1 MTRRKHFN
9 HRSAAIPAT
18 EHSDPRR
25 MTIIEC
31 GRAEGYVERRLKVL
45 SDLAN
50 RGLVA
55 GATRVGWCRFAFNGE
70 TRTRQ
75 LELERFM

>member
-1 MTRRKHFN
+1 M
-9 HRSAAIPAT
+9 I
-18 EHSDPRR
+18 
-25 MTIIEC
+25 IIEC
-31 GRAEGYVERRLKVL
+31 GRLEGYVERRLKVL
-45 SDLAN
+45 SDLVN

-55 GATRVGWCRFAFNGE
+55 GATHVGWCRFAFNCE

>member
-1 MTRRKHFN
+1 
-9 HRSAAIPAT
+9 
-18 EHSDPRR
+18 

-31 GRAEGYVERRLKVL
+31 GRPEGYVERRLKVL
-45 SDLAN
+45 SDLVN

-55 GATRVGWCRFAFNGE
+55 GATHVGWCRFAFNCE